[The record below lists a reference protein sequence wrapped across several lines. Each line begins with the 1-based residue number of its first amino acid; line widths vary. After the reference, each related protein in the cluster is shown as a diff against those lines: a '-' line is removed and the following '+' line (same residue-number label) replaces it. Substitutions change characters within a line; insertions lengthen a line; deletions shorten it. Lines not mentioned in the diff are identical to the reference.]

1 MINRWRCASRRH
13 CYSAPRHKV
22 IWGRIAQGR
31 ATFVPFGAEGFGM
44 RDEVL
49 EPVEVTGSDTVKR
62 RAMSFMERAFDEA
75 DAEDVPVDAV
85 AHAAL
90 FAALTT
96 LVECFGEESV
106 ARMVSELPDRITTGS
121 YTMDRILQ

>member
-1 MINRWRCASRRH
+1 
-13 CYSAPRHKV
+13 
-22 IWGRIAQGR
+22 
-31 ATFVPFGAEGFGM
+31 M

-62 RAMSFMERAFDEA
+62 RALSHLEKAFDEA
-75 DAEDVPVDAV
+75 EAEGVPVDAV

-96 LVECFGEESV
+96 LVECFGEDQV
-106 ARMVSELPDRITTGS
+106 AKLAGDLPGKISSGG
-121 YTMDRILQ
+121 YTINRVLQ